1 MFYKNKNYEAAIQ
14 TVKLEIGTYLGCE
27 KDEEAFIVL
36 KEMPSLDMTELSKAQ
51 EAGQESLI
59 EFFRNELPRIIK
71 AHNLMED
78 DDHLMSNE
86 AVAELIYEK
95 FDLTIK
101 IITEY
106 SNAAFFTRLNKK
118 KG

>member
-14 TVKLEIGTYLGCE
+14 TVKIEIGTYLGCE

-36 KEMPSLDMTELSKAQ
+36 KEMPSMDMARLNKAQ
-51 EAGQESLI
+51 EESQESLM
-59 EFFRNELPRIIK
+59 EFFKAELPLIIK
-71 AHNLMED
+71 THNLMED
-78 DDHLMSNE
+78 DEKKMSNKD
-86 AVAELIYEK
+86 VAELIYEK
-95 FDLTIK
+95 FDLTVK
-101 IITEY
+101 VITDY

>member
-14 TVKLEIGTYLGCE
+14 TVKIEIGTYLGCE

-36 KEMPSLDMTELSKAQ
+36 KEMPSMDMAKLNKAQ
-51 EAGQESLI
+51 EESQEALMK
-59 EFFRNELPRIIK
+59 FFREELPRIIK
-71 AHNLMED
+71 THNLMED
-78 DDHLMSNE
+78 EDHLMSNE
-86 AVAELIYEK
+86 AVADLIYEK
-95 FDLTIK
+95 FDLTVK
-101 IITEY
+101 VITDY